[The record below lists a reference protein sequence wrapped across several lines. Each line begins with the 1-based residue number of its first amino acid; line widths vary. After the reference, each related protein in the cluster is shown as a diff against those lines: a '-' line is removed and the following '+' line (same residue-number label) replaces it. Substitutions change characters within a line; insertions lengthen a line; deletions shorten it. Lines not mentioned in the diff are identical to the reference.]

1 MGFRKEKLKF
11 IQMEEEDDDELFFI
25 IVPAIL
31 ECLNDEKR
39 PVHTSEYTG
48 AKKVKEI
55 VEGHGSWC
63 KSELLTRTQCIV
75 SSNHCKVYHFIPS
88 WVLFPR

>member
-1 MGFRKEKLKF
+1 MGSRKEKIRKF

-48 AKKVKEI
+48 AKNVKEI
-55 VEGHGSWC
+55 LEGHGSWC
-63 KSELLTRTQCIV
+63 KSELLTKTGCTFW
-75 SSNHCKVYHFIPS
+75 NGD
-88 WVLFPR
+88 

>member
-1 MGFRKEKLKF
+1 MGSRKEKIWKF
-11 IQMEEEDDDELFFI
+11 IQMEEEDDDDDELFLV

-39 PVHTSEYTG
+39 PVHASEYTG
-48 AKKVKEI
+48 AKNVKEI
-55 VEGHGSWC
+55 LEGHGSWC

-75 SSNHCKVYHFIPS
+75 SSNHCKVYPL
-88 WVLFPR
+88 VGVVP